1 MADLGF
7 DYDAPTEE
15 PVSNFDP
22 LPAGDYVAQVIGSEI
37 KDTRNRTGKI
47 LALTW
52 EVVDGPSEHRQ
63 FWQNINYLNDSP
75 KAQEIGRKQLD
86 EVAYSA
92 GATRLT
98 DTDDLHFKPCLVR
111 LKVSP
116 AQGDFPAKNE
126 VVTVKRIG
134 STTAPRRQEPQRLTE
149 TEARAETSPARSTSS
164 QRPATSGDNRPWS
177 KRA

>member
-15 PVSNFDP
+15 PVGNFDP
-22 LPAGDYVAQVIGSEI
+22 LPAGDYIAQVIGSEI

-52 EVVDGPSEHRQ
+52 EIVDGASEHRQ

-92 GATRLT
+92 GVTRLT

-126 VVTVKRIG
+126 VATVKRIG
-134 STTAPRRQEPQRLTE
+134 STAAPRQEPQRQTALD
-149 TEARAETSPARSTSS
+149 ARAETPPARSESS
-164 QRPATSGDNRPWS
+164 RRPAASGDNRPWT